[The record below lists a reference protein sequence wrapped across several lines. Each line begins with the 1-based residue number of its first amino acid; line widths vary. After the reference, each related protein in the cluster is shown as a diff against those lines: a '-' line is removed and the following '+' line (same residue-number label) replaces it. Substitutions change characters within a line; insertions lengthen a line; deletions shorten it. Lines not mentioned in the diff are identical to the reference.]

1 MGKTRRSRKSRNI
14 NKSRRTRK
22 SKTINKSRKRVN
34 NRKHLRISKNKTFKK
49 IHKGGA
55 DTNFPDNQMKT
66 LYEHFLDDEGDMGED
81 EFLNM
86 FYPDCNLNIEES
98 YLKEIYNESSW
109 RGNLKLKKFS
119 VPLSKISNYLNI
131 SSDQLVETLIKC
143 HSSLDQMKTLY
154 EHFLD
159 DEGDMGEDEFL
170 NMFYPDCNLNIEE
183 SYLKEIYNESSWR
196 GNLKL
201 KKFSVPLSKISNY
214 LNISS
219 DQLVETLIKC
229 HSSLDGDKWK
239 KNTLSE
245 FRKRHDDLK
254 RGALD
259 FPSVYKP
266 SVYKAS
272 TASHLRLQHISE
284 DQPAT

>member
-143 HSSLDQMKTLY
+143 HSSLD
-154 EHFLD
+154 
-159 DEGDMGEDEFL
+159 
-170 NMFYPDCNLNIEE
+170 
-183 SYLKEIYNESSWR
+183 
-196 GNLKL
+196 
-201 KKFSVPLSKISNY
+201 
-214 LNISS
+214 
-219 DQLVETLIKC
+219 
-229 HSSLDGDKWK
+229 GDKWK